1 MEPRAQ
7 RKRRV
12 NSERLNTSQF
22 SHRHL
27 MTTPLSPHCEWGQGD
42 LARGGGGER
51 GEGQERS
58 GEFSISSLASLP
70 ELFSMVYFTFSCG
83 EWTLIAV
90 KGSGTV

>member
-1 MEPRAQ
+1 M
-7 RKRRV
+7 
-12 NSERLNTSQF
+12 
-22 SHRHL
+22 
-27 MTTPLSPHCEWGQGD
+27 
-42 LARGGGGER
+42 R

-58 GEFSISSLASLP
+58 GEFSISSRARLP